1 MKLTEAGLDIIK
13 VSEGLRLQAYLCP
26 AKVLTIGYGHTSMAG
41 KPEVKPNMTITK
53 EEAEAILLRDLVKY
67 EDAVK
72 RLVKVPLNDNQYS
85 ALVSLCYNIGE
96 GNLAKS
102 TVIARVNAKD
112 FSGAAKAFAKWNRA
126 GGKVLPG
133 LTKRRQVEA
142 DLFMNPIVIPSHPP
156 IPEKPMGLLA
166 VILNVILSFFKVS
179 K

>member
-13 VSEGLRLQAYLCP
+13 ASEGLRLQAYLCP
-26 AKVLTIGYGHTSMAG
+26 ANVLTIGYGHTSRAG
-41 KPEVKPNMTITK
+41 KPEVKSGMKITK

-102 TVIARVNAKD
+102 TVLARVNAKD
-112 FSGAAKAFAKWNRA
+112 FTGAAKAFAMWNRG

-142 DLFMNPIVIPSHPP
+142 DLFLTPVVIPSHPP

-166 VILNVILSFFKVS
+166 VIFNVILSFFKVS